1 MSIELLESIVNDL
14 YEYAIMPKFNTLLK
28 VAEKRFLIT
37 EEKKDTVGFA
47 EWFIFNYKDSQS
59 KEKLIDHYKLSDQSA
74 DIPEVVEALDAIK
87 ASKRSLYEVRS
98 DRDQAVL
105 KDIFNND
112 DFAIENTIVA
122 LDQMVSGRIVT
133 LGHKHYLIGD
143 IFEIE
148 SRYKESIVKYTLE
161 QYNQY
166 TVKKGMMTLDA
177 FLDISAH
184 LIYKVMDIVIAIDEE
199 NAFEE
204 ELMLY
209 QASYGFRCSKDAL
222 YDRIIA
228 INLPVFPDEEDEPIL
243 RVMQE
248 GEIIAEI
255 EITNGQFYVLC
266 NNEAHLHQM
275 IDLMSAV
282 INEDIVFLKTE
293 TYSVD
298 DLLQEAT

>member
-14 YEYAIMPKFNTLLK
+14 YEYAVLPKFSSLLK
-28 VAEKRFLIT
+28 KAEDRFLIT
-37 EEKKDTVGFA
+37 EDKTDTVGFA
-47 EWFIFNYKDSQS
+47 EWFIFNYRDDQS
-59 KEKLIDHYKLSDQSA
+59 NKRLIDHYTLSEQSA
-74 DIPEVVEALDAIK
+74 NIPEVIEALEAIK

-98 DRDQAVL
+98 DREQAVL

-112 DFAIENTIVA
+112 DFVIENTIVE
-122 LDQMVSGRIVT
+122 LDQMISGRIVT

-148 SRYKESIVKYTLE
+148 SHYKESIVKYILE

-166 TVKKGMMTLDA
+166 TISMGLMTLDA
-177 FLDISAH
+177 FLDINGH
-184 LIYKVMDIVIAIDEE
+184 LIYKVTDIVGTIDEE
-199 NAFEE
+199 NSFEE

-209 QASYGFRCSKDAL
+209 QATYGFRCTQDAL
-222 YDRIIA
+222 YDRILA
-228 INLPVFPDEEDEPIL
+228 INLPVYADEDDEPIL
-243 RVMQE
+243 RVMHE
-248 GEIIAEI
+248 DVIIAEI

-275 IDLMSAV
+275 IDLMNTV

-293 TYSVD
+293 TYTLE
-298 DLLQEAT
+298 DLL

>member
-14 YEYAIMPKFNTLLK
+14 YEYAVSPKFSSLLK
-28 VAEKRFLIT
+28 KAEDRFLIT
-37 EEKKDTVGFA
+37 EDKTDTVGFA
-47 EWFIFNYKDSQS
+47 EWFIFNYRDTQKN
-59 KEKLIDHYKLSDQSA
+59 EKMIDHYKLSDQSA
-74 DIPEVVEALDAIK
+74 DIPEVIEALEAIK

-112 DFAIENTIVA
+112 DFIIENTIVE
-122 LDQMVSGRIVT
+122 LDQMISGRIVT

-143 IFEIE
+143 IYEIE
-148 SRYKESIVKYTLE
+148 SHYKESIVEFILD

-166 TVKKGMMTLDA
+166 TNSMGRMSLDA
-177 FLDISAH
+177 FLDIQGH
-184 LIYKVMDIVIAIDEE
+184 LIYKVKDIVHSIDEE
-199 NAFEE
+199 NSFEE

-209 QASYGFRCSKDAL
+209 QATYGFRCTQESL
-222 YDRIIA
+222 YDRILE
-228 INLPVFPDEEDEPIL
+228 INLPVFPDEDDEPIL

-248 GEIIAEI
+248 DVIIAEI

-275 IDLMSAV
+275 IDLMNTV

-293 TYSVD
+293 TYTLEE
-298 DLLQEAT
+298 LL

>member
-14 YEYAIMPKFNTLLK
+14 YEYAVLPKFSSLLK
-28 VAEKRFLIT
+28 KAEDRFLIT
-37 EEKKDTVGFA
+37 EDKTDTVGFA
-47 EWFIFNYKDSQS
+47 EWFIFNYRDAQKN
-59 KEKLIDHYKLSDQSA
+59 EKLIDHYKRSVQSA

-112 DFAIENTIVA
+112 DFIIENTILE
-122 LDQMVSGRIVT
+122 LDQMISGRIVT

-143 IFEIE
+143 IYEIE
-148 SRYKESIVKYTLE
+148 SHYKESIVKFILD

-166 TVKKGMMTLDA
+166 TNSMGRMTLDA
-177 FLDISAH
+177 FLDIQGH
-184 LIYKVMDIVIAIDEE
+184 LIYKVKDIVHSIDEE
-199 NAFEE
+199 NSFEE

-209 QASYGFRCSKDAL
+209 QATYGFRCTQEAL
-222 YDRIIA
+222 YDRILE
-228 INLPVFPDEEDEPIL
+228 INLPVFPDEDDEPIL

-248 GEIIAEI
+248 DVIIAEI

-275 IDLMSAV
+275 IDLMNAV

-293 TYSVD
+293 TYTLEE
-298 DLLQEAT
+298 LL

>member
-14 YEYAIMPKFNTLLK
+14 YEYAVLPKFSNLIK
-28 VAEKRFLIT
+28 KAEDRFLIT
-37 EEKKDTVGFA
+37 EDKTDTVGFA
-47 EWFIFNYKDSQS
+47 EWFIFNYRDAQKN
-59 KEKLIDHYKLSDQSA
+59 EKLIDHYKLSDQSA
-74 DIPEVVEALDAIK
+74 DIPEVVEALDAVK

-112 DFAIENTIVA
+112 DFIIENTIVE
-122 LDQMVSGRIVT
+122 LDQMISGRIVT

-143 IFEIE
+143 IYEIE
-148 SRYKESIVKYTLE
+148 SHYKESIVKFILD

-166 TVKKGMMTLDA
+166 TNSMGRMTLDA
-177 FLDISAH
+177 FLDIQGH
-184 LIYKVMDIVIAIDEE
+184 LIYKVKDIVNSIDEE
-199 NAFEE
+199 NSFEE

-209 QASYGFRCSKDAL
+209 QATYGFRCTQEAL
-222 YDRIIA
+222 YDRILE
-228 INLPVFPDEEDEPIL
+228 INLPVFPDEDDEPIL

-248 GEIIAEI
+248 DVIIAEI

-275 IDLMSAV
+275 IDLMNTV

-293 TYSVD
+293 TYTLEE
-298 DLLQEAT
+298 LL

>member
-14 YEYAIMPKFNTLLK
+14 YEYAVLPKFSSLIK
-28 VAEKRFLIT
+28 KAEDRFLIT
-37 EEKKDTVGFA
+37 EDKTDTVGFA
-47 EWFIFNYKDSQS
+47 EWFIFNYRDAQKN
-59 KEKLIDHYKLSDQSA
+59 EKLIDHYKLSDQSA

-112 DFAIENTIVA
+112 DFIIENTIVE
-122 LDQMVSGRIVT
+122 LDQMISGRIVT

-143 IFEIE
+143 IYEIE
-148 SRYKESIVKYTLE
+148 SHYKESIVKFILD

-166 TVKKGMMTLDA
+166 TTSMGRMTLDA
-177 FLDISAH
+177 FLDIQGH
-184 LIYKVMDIVIAIDEE
+184 LIYKVKDIVNSIDEE
-199 NAFEE
+199 NSFEE

-209 QASYGFRCSKDAL
+209 QATYGFRCTQEAL
-222 YDRIIA
+222 YDRILE
-228 INLPVFPDEEDEPIL
+228 INLPVFPDEDDEPIL

-248 GEIIAEI
+248 DVIIAEI

-275 IDLMSAV
+275 IDLMNTV

-293 TYSVD
+293 TYTLEE
-298 DLLQEAT
+298 LL

>member
-14 YEYAIMPKFNTLLK
+14 YEYAVSPKFSSLLK
-28 VAEKRFLIT
+28 KAEDRFLIT
-37 EEKKDTVGFA
+37 EDKTDTVGFA
-47 EWFIFNYKDSQS
+47 EWFIFNYRDTQKN
-59 KEKLIDHYKLSDQSA
+59 EKMIDHYKLSDQSA
-74 DIPEVVEALDAIK
+74 DIPEVIEALEAIK

-112 DFAIENTIVA
+112 DFIIENTIVE
-122 LDQMVSGRIVT
+122 LDQMISGRIVT

-143 IFEIE
+143 IYEIE
-148 SRYKESIVKYTLE
+148 SHYKESIVEFILD

-166 TVKKGMMTLDA
+166 TNSMGRMSLDA
-177 FLDISAH
+177 FLDIQGH
-184 LIYKVMDIVIAIDEE
+184 LIYKVKDIVHSIDEE
-199 NAFEE
+199 NSFEE

-209 QASYGFRCSKDAL
+209 QATYGFRCTQEAL
-222 YDRIIA
+222 YDRILE
-228 INLPVFPDEEDEPIL
+228 INLPVFPDEDDEPIL

-248 GEIIAEI
+248 DVIIAEI

-275 IDLMSAV
+275 IDLMNTV
-282 INEDIVFLKTE
+282 INEDIV
-293 TYSVD
+293 
-298 DLLQEAT
+298 

>member
-14 YEYAIMPKFNTLLK
+14 YEYAVSPKFSSLLK
-28 VAEKRFLIT
+28 KAEDRFLIT
-37 EEKKDTVGFA
+37 EDKTDTVGFA
-47 EWFIFNYKDSQS
+47 EWFIFNYRDTQKN
-59 KEKLIDHYKLSDQSA
+59 EKMIDHYKLSDQSA
-74 DIPEVVEALDAIK
+74 DIPEVIEALEAIK

-112 DFAIENTIVA
+112 DFIIENTIVE
-122 LDQMVSGRIVT
+122 LDQMISGRIVT

-143 IFEIE
+143 IYEIE
-148 SRYKESIVKYTLE
+148 SHYKESIVEFILD

-166 TVKKGMMTLDA
+166 TNSMGRMSLDA
-177 FLDISAH
+177 FLDIQGH
-184 LIYKVMDIVIAIDEE
+184 LIYKVKDIVHSIDEE
-199 NAFEE
+199 NSFEE

-209 QASYGFRCSKDAL
+209 QATYGFRCTQEAL
-222 YDRIIA
+222 YDRILE
-228 INLPVFPDEEDEPIL
+228 INLPVFPDEDDEPIL

-248 GEIIAEI
+248 DVIIAEI

-275 IDLMSAV
+275 IDLMNTV

-293 TYSVD
+293 TYTLEE
-298 DLLQEAT
+298 LL

>member
-14 YEYAIMPKFNTLLK
+14 YEYAVLPKFGALLK
-28 VAEKRFLIT
+28 KAEDRFLIT
-37 EEKKDTVGFA
+37 EDKTDTVGFA
-47 EWFIFNYKDSQS
+47 EWFIFNYRDDQS
-59 KEKLIDHYKLSDQSA
+59 NERLINHYKLSDQSA
-74 DIPEVVEALDAIK
+74 NIPEVLEALDAIK

-112 DFAIENTIVA
+112 DFAIENTIVE
-122 LDQMVSGRIVT
+122 LDQMISGRIVT

-148 SRYKESIVKYTLE
+148 SHYKESIVKYILA

-166 TVKKGMMTLDA
+166 TISMGQMTLDA
-177 FLDISAH
+177 FLDINGH
-184 LIYKVMDIVIAIDEE
+184 LIYKVMAIVSTIDEE

-204 ELMLY
+204 ELMLH
-209 QASYGFRCSKDAL
+209 QATYGFRCTQDEL
-222 YDRIIA
+222 YDRILDIK
-228 INLPVFPDEEDEPIL
+228 LPVFADDEDEPIL

-248 GEIIAEI
+248 DVIIAEI

-275 IDLMSAV
+275 IDLMNTV

-293 TYSVD
+293 TFTLEE
-298 DLLQEAT
+298 LL